1 MAGRLAAQRDT
12 LRRTDER
19 LARSDRRLQRLDAKA
34 AAIHGVAGSLTLA
47 LVLLGVGLLAE
58 QGQIGTPE
66 AALALLIALTAM
78 EPFAALRRGALESG
92 RAWRHVGFLPTA
104 RRPFSPPP
112 NAPTRA
118 VRSSWMTCRSVI
130 RTALWMH

>member
-1 MAGRLAAQRDT
+1 
-12 LRRTDER
+12 
-19 LARSDRRLQRLDAKA
+19 
-34 AAIHGVAGSLTLA
+34 VAGSLTLA

-92 RAWRHVGFLPTA
+92 RAWLAA
-104 RRPFSPPP
+104 RRLSPHCAPTVQPPAQRPDTGCAIIVDDVSVRHPDSPPP
-112 NAPTRA
+112 
-118 VRSSWMTCRSVI
+118 
-130 RTALWMH
+130 